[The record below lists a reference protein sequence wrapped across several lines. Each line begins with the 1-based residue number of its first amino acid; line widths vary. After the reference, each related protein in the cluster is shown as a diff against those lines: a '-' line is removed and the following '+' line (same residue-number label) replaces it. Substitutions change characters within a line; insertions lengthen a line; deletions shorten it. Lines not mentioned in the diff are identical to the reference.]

1 MKRVSNELIKKE
13 FKKTKNN
20 LIIGIVFLS
29 LSILCSILTVYE
41 NKREPKNT
49 ISLHEAIET
58 TSNYDLTAHIDV
70 KEISNKITN
79 ISGNSNKILVMVS
92 DDEYMYLI
100 AVDQDKFDE
109 LFNKEDLK
117 ENPVRLYGKTK
128 SNSIV
133 KSTTIRWFNAAMKDS
148 EFQLSS
154 SDFDSYLGNIY
165 LDTTE
170 VTNMSIVLVVI
181 NLISGICAFSF
192 LLVYF
197 IWAGKTN
204 SVFKKIDDD
213 ELAKIEKD
221 LEGKDTFH
229 YERARLIL
237 SNKYILSFGGNIMVM
252 KIKDIYWIYE
262 HRLRQNGITTQKSL
276 FVLNK
281 EGKTKSIM
289 NVDGVTK
296 KSTAVLQEVMETIA
310 KRNEEILVGYS
321 KENQEKAREY
331 IKELKKQK
339 KENKKNS

>member
-20 LIIGIVFLS
+20 LIIGIVFLI
-29 LSILCSILTVYE
+29 LSVLCTVLTIYE
-41 NKREPKNT
+41 NKRVPKNT

-58 TSNYDLTAHIDV
+58 TSNYNLKSHVVV
-70 KEISNKITN
+70 KEISNKITT
-79 ISGNSNKILVMVS
+79 IGGNSDKILTMVS

-100 AVDQDKFDE
+100 CVDKETFDE
-109 LFNKEDLK
+109 LFNKEDLYD
-117 ENPVRLYGKTK
+117 NPITLYGTTK
-128 SNSIV
+128 SNSTV
-133 KSTTIRWFNAAMKDS
+133 KSTTIRWFNSYMEENDQK
-148 EFQLSS
+148 LSS
-154 SDFDSYLGNIY
+154 TDFDNYLGNIY

-170 VTNMSIVLVVI
+170 ISNMSTVLVVI
-181 NLISGICAFSF
+181 NLICGLCAFSF
-192 LLVYF
+192 LLVYI
-197 IWAGKTN
+197 IWATKTN
-204 SVFKKIDDD
+204 SVFKKIDDE

-237 SNKYILSFGGNIMVM
+237 SKNYLLSFGGNILIM
-252 KIKDIYWIYE
+252 KIKDIYWLYE

-296 KSTAVLQEVMETIA
+296 KSTAVLEEVMETLA
-310 KRNEEILVGYS
+310 KRNEDMLIGYS
-321 KENQEKAREY
+321 KENQEKVREY
-331 IKELKKQK
+331 MKELKKQK
-339 KENKKNS
+339 KEAKKNS